1 MKAEIKEINRE
12 IFEWYISLED
22 KSDYAKPY
30 LLTPE
35 DGYCNAGNR
44 GFILGKET
52 AGWLEQVADPE
63 IGQIEDEYDNKRYLG
78 KVSELVQEKEGGKRC
93 AVCIYDRLERTALFA
108 KENGFDIFTTTL
120 SVSPHKTAELIN
132 SLGNEIS
139 RQIGVEFW
147 PANFKKQNGFLRS
160 TQLAKEHN
168 IYRQNYCGCK
178 FE

>member
-1 MKAEIKEINRE
+1 MKKLLLHCCCAVCASSVIERLLAQGEYEITAYFSNSNIMPKSEYEKRRDALSE
-12 IFEWYISLED
+12 YI
-22 KSDYAKPY
+22 AKVCPNV
-30 LLTPE
+30 LL
-35 DGYCNAGNR
+35 
-44 GFILGKET
+44 
-52 AGWLEQVADPE
+52 
-63 IGQIEDEYDNKRYLG
+63 IEDEYDNKRYLG
-78 KVSELVQEKEGGKRC
+78 KVLELVQEKEGGKRC

-120 SVSPHKTAELIN
+120 SVSPHKNAELIN

-139 RQIGVEFW
+139 RQIGVEFL